1 MQLRS
6 SAFSDGGAIPRR
18 FNCEGED
25 VFPPL
30 HWSDAPEGTRSF
42 VSATTPMLRRG
53 FGVTGRLTI
62 FPPTALRSP
71 RALVG
76 PEARVA
82 QNRRSMTSADR
93 ITAAPA
99 HHAAMGR
106 IITISGCLRSQ
117 STICQCAGIHPARM
131 SNERRANILLRK
143 QSSWECTS
151 DDQ

>member
-18 FNCEGED
+18 FTCEGED

-76 PEARVA
+76 PEARMA

-93 ITAAPA
+93 ITAVPA
-99 HHAAMGR
+99 HPMGR
-106 IITISGCLRSQ
+106 IITISDCLRSQ
-117 STICQCAGIHPARM
+117 STVCQCATIRRAAM
-131 SNERRANILLRK
+131 SNERRVVLMIVVLTE
-143 QSSWECTS
+143 SWI
-151 DDQ
+151 